1 MKKKITPHSMAGK
14 QAAMSSS
21 NTVKPEENFLILLV
35 DDDENVR
42 KVIRAMLELQ
52 GYSVMAA
59 ADPDEALNI
68 FSRYRDEI
76 GLIIIDIILP
86 EMNGWELAFE
96 LKQLKPGIPVLFCSG
111 YNCDLVR
118 MDCIDRYIAKPFE
131 MADLSGILNSM
142 IFEIFR
148 KFREKPVI

>member
-1 MKKKITPHSMAGK
+1 
-14 QAAMSSS
+14 MSSS

-111 YNCDLVR
+111 YSYNFV
-118 MDCIDRYIAKPFE
+118 
-131 MADLSGILNSM
+131 
-142 IFEIFR
+142 
-148 KFREKPVI
+148 